1 MARTKQG
8 SGMTR
13 DARTGQ
19 RQKRTRRVGGKA
31 PRKSRGSGQ
40 AGVKKP
46 HRYRPGTVALREI
59 RRFQKSTD
67 LLIPKQSFQK
77 SMREVVHDTQS
88 DLNAMGALKILTE
101 PPRVTCA
108 TVECLQSAS
117 EAIITKTLEDA
128 NALAV
133 HANRVT
139 VQPKDLGL
147 AIRLSQE
154 PSLDGWEIGL
164 LAERRRL
171 EREAAANKERRA
183 SEKERRAFAL
193 ANASGA

>member
-1 MARTKQG
+1 
-8 SGMTR
+8 
-13 DARTGQ
+13 
-19 RQKRTRRVGGKA
+19 
-31 PRKSRGSGQ
+31 
-40 AGVKKP
+40 
-46 HRYRPGTVALREI
+46 
-59 RRFQKSTD
+59 
-67 LLIPKQSFQK
+67 
-77 SMREVVHDTQS
+77 MREVVHDTQS
-88 DLNAMGALKILTE
+88 DLKAMNALKILTE

-128 NALAV
+128 NLCAV